1 MMAGNNT
8 YDIYLYDESN
18 RKISIRVL
26 REYVAGD
33 VSATCKGPKWV
44 YHVNGYEK
52 TYSSR
57 IEKVQDATS
66 QSCCCCCSTSSG
78 TGCTDCGCGAGGTSC
93 SCANGQ
99 ADCKCACCL
108 FVKWIDTAILNVD
121 PPGRMTA
128 SSVFFS
134 LLPTLIYLGFF
145 FYMGRTAMKLQGVGG
160 AGGPGGIFKIGQSLS
175 KTVKSNVFFSDVAG
189 LEEEKAELVE
199 LVDYLKAPSKYKA
212 AGARMPR
219 GVILYGPPGTGKTLL
234 AKAVSGEADV
244 PFIEVAGSS
253 FDDMYVGSGAKRI
266 RDLFNKAKK
275 MSPCIVF
282 IDEID
287 AVAGKRGSKGL
298 NSGGIYDQ
306 TINQLLSEMDGFN
319 TEQGIVVMAATN
331 RLDSIDSAVLRP
343 GRFDRHIQ
351 VNLPNIRD
359 RVSILKVHAKN
370 KNISSSVDLE
380 DVARKTPGFSG
391 AQLENVLNEAVLL
404 SVRFGKR
411 VVDKSD
417 IEEAI
422 DRVMAGPAKKSH
434 RMSDR
439 ERKQVAYHEAGHAIA
454 GLYSEEGE
462 VVEKI
467 TIIPRGQAAGY
478 MLSAPEK
485 QEVLIK
491 RKEELLSAA
500 LTTLAGRASEEVFYG
515 ANKISTGAAN
525 DFYKVTKLVR
535 SMISMFGM
543 NEKMGL
549 YQYEPSEESEIML
562 QAPFSQKSFAMI
574 EEEAEKI
581 IAAQYQKAK
590 DLILSHKEEL
600 LLIVECLLLLETIDR
615 KQIEFIHRNMKLP
628 EEAQLMKNKLLAEG
642 KRMDLSPSN
651 PEVIV

>member
-1 MMAGNNT
+1 
-8 YDIYLYDESN
+8 
-18 RKISIRVL
+18 
-26 REYVAGD
+26 
-33 VSATCKGPKWV
+33 
-44 YHVNGYEK
+44 
-52 TYSSR
+52 
-57 IEKVQDATS
+57 
-66 QSCCCCCSTSSG
+66 
-78 TGCTDCGCGAGGTSC
+78 
-93 SCANGQ
+93 
-99 ADCKCACCL
+99 
-108 FVKWIDTAILNVD
+108 
-121 PPGRMTA
+121 
-128 SSVFFS
+128 
-134 LLPTLIYLGFF
+134 
-145 FYMGRTAMKLQGVGG
+145 MGRTAMKLQGVGG
-160 AGGPGGIFKIGQSLS
+160 GGPGGIFKIGQSLS
-175 KTVKSNVFFSDVAG
+175 KTVKSNVFFDDVAG
-189 LEEEKAELVE
+189 LEEEKTELVE
-199 LVDYLKAPSKYKA
+199 LVDYLQSPTKYKA

-244 PFIEVAGSS
+244 PFIEVSGSS
-253 FDDMYVGSGAKRI
+253 FDDMYVGSGAKRV

-287 AVAGKRGSKGL
+287 AVAGKRGAKGL

-331 RLDSIDSAVLRP
+331 RLDSIDDAVLRP

-351 VNLPNIRD
+351 VNLPNIKD
-359 RVSILKVHAKN
+359 RVSILKVHSKN
-370 KNISSSVDLE
+370 KNISSAVDLE
-380 DVARKTPGFSG
+380 DIARKTPGFSG

-404 SVRFGKR
+404 SVRFGKKA
-411 VVDKSD
+411 VDKSD

-454 GLYSEEGE
+454 GLYSKEGE

-491 RKEELLSAA
+491 RKEELLSTV

-515 ANKISTGAAN
+515 INKISTGAAN

-535 SMISMFGM
+535 SMVSMFGM
-543 NEKMGL
+543 NEKLGL
-549 YQYEPSEESEIML
+549 YQYEPSEGSDVL
-562 QAPFSQKSFAMI
+562 YQSPYSQQSFALI

-581 IAAQYQKAK
+581 IAEQYKKAK
-590 DLILSHKEEL
+590 ELIMRHKEEL
-600 LLIVECLLLLETIDR
+600 ILIVECLLLLETIDR
-615 KQIEFIHRNMKLP
+615 NQIEFIHKNMKLP
-628 EEAQLMKNKLLAEG
+628 DEAAKMKNKLLSEG
-642 KRMDLSPSN
+642 KRMDLSPDN
-651 PEVIV
+651 PQIIV